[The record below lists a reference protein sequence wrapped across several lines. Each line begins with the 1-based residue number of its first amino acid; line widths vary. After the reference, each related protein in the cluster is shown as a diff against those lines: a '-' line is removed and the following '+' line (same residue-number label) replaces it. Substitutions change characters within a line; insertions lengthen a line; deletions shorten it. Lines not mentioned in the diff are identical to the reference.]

1 MICPTS
7 LKPSNAAGS
16 QLISPRLLIVQV
28 GTPPED
34 IRAQLGDLPVWFKKA
49 LGVSPADVEVV
60 RAFEG
65 EQLPPPRPDCV
76 AIITGSWAMVTDRE
90 PWSEYVAS
98 WIREAMAIE
107 MPIFGVCYGHQLIA
121 HALGGVVDYH
131 PAGREMGCETITLLP
146 AAFDDE
152 VLGDL
157 PDEFAAHLTHMQTI
171 VTLPAGAVP
180 LAKSA
185 HDPHQI
191 VRYGRNAVSTQF
203 HPEFTPRHME
213 TLIRRREQDLIRERR
228 DPDQMIGAITK
239 APHALAFLRC
249 FVEVALSTTPP
260 ERLSASALM

>member
-1 MICPTS
+1 MICPAS
-7 LKPSNAAGS
+7 LNPSNTAGL

-34 IRAQLGDLPVWFKKA
+34 VRAQLGDLPVWFRNA
-49 LGVSPADVEVV
+49 LGASPADVEVV
-60 RAFEG
+60 RVFED
-65 EQLPPPRPDCV
+65 EQLPPPRRDCL

-90 PWSEYVAS
+90 PWSEYVAG

-107 MPIFGVCYGHQLIA
+107 MPLFGVCYGHQLIA

-131 PAGREMGCETITLLP
+131 PEGREMGCELISLLP
-146 AAFDDE
+146 AAEDDE
-152 VLGDL
+152 LLGDW
-157 PDEFAAHLTHMQTI
+157 PEEFMAHLTHMQTI

-191 VRYGRNAVSTQF
+191 VRYGRNVVSTQF

-213 TLIRRREQDLIRERR
+213 TMIRRRDEDLIKELR
-228 DPDQMIGAITK
+228 DPGRMIESIRE
-239 APHALAFLRC
+239 APYALAFLRR
-249 FVEVALSTTPP
+249 FVEVTLEAIAT
-260 ERLSASALM
+260 EQASIATVM